1 MFPNKNIEKEASI
14 QPYHN
19 SNTSS
24 NTRFGA
30 RTPQE
35 GSSVTDS
42 NEIHVLVDWEAEEN
56 LTLLASTRT

>member
-19 SNTSS
+19 SNTPS

-30 RTPQE
+30 RAPQE
-35 GSSVTDS
+35 GSSMTDS
-42 NEIHVLVDWEAEEN
+42 NETHVLADWEVEEN
-56 LTLLASTRT
+56 LT

>member
-19 SNTSS
+19 SNTPS

-30 RTPQE
+30 RARQE
-35 GSSVTDS
+35 GSSMTDS
-42 NEIHVLVDWEAEEN
+42 NETHVLADWEVEEN
-56 LTLLASTRT
+56 LT